1 MLALLQQTCEY
12 SDFSEAQI
20 LQAAGKTGGFSDTA
34 KSTVMG
40 KTKKDNDWIPT
51 EAVRA
56 ILKIR
61 DDFKGVMS
69 EFCIS
74 QILYDLNAIWR
85 SLMRKENDAI
95 KKRLTA

>member
-1 MLALLQQTCEY
+1 M
-12 SDFSEAQI
+12 
-20 LQAAGKTGGFSDTA
+20 QAAGKTGGFSETS
-34 KSTVMG
+34 KSFDKT

-56 ILKIR
+56 ILKIW

-85 SLMRKENDAI
+85 NLMRKENDAI
-95 KKRLTA
+95 KKRLTAQIQDLKR